1 MSFLQQA
8 PQLSVAEAERLARDV
23 YGLAAS
29 ASPLP
34 SERDQNFLLE
44 STAETGGLRT
54 GRFVLK
60 IANATEDRAMLEAQ
74 NAAMAHVAARVALC
88 PHALPTRSGDLIA
101 VVPGDVHFVR
111 LVTYLEGIPFAEV
124 GARTPALFES
134 LGRAVGRLDR
144 ALDGF
149 DHPAIH
155 RDFHWDLA
163 RAGAVIQEHLPR
175 VTDHAD
181 RQIVER
187 ITRAALQAIAAHQ
200 PAFRRSAVHHDAN
213 DWNVLVSTP
222 DTVSDPRIPNPE
234 LPTPEV
240 VGIIDFGDMV
250 HSWTVADPAVAV
262 AYAMLDA
269 ADPLA
274 IADAVM
280 RGYQAEH
287 PLLSRR
293 ARGGVPVG
301 MPAAVHERV
310 HRRVAAGAAV
320 GRRVSR
326 GEPAADS
333 THVAGAGRDPGA
345 ARMTN
350 DEILAARRRFVGGNV
365 SVGYRRPLQVVRGA
379 MQYLFD
385 EAGRRY
391 IDAYNNVP
399 HVGHCHPRVVE
410 AAAAADARAQHQ
422 HALSRTSIWPR
433 YAERLAATLPE
444 PLRVCYFVN
453 SGSEANELALRLARA
468 HTRQRDLIVLDAAY
482 HGNTTTLIDISPYKF
497 NGPGGGGR
505 PPWVHVVPIP
515 DVYRGP

>member
-8 PQLSVAEAERLARDV
+8 PQLSVAEAERLARDI

-44 STAETGGLRT
+44 STAGTGGLGT

-88 PHALPTRSGDLIA
+88 PHALPTRSGDLLA
-101 VVPGDVHFVR
+101 VVPGGVHFVR

-124 GARTPALFES
+124 GAPTPALFES

-163 RAGAVIQEHLPR
+163 RAAAVIQEHLPR
-175 VTDHAD
+175 VTNHAD

-187 ITRAALQAIAAHQ
+187 VTWVALQAIDRHRQ
-200 PAFRRSAVHHDAN
+200 AFRCSAVHHDAN

-222 DTVSDPRIPNPE
+222 DGGRRLYPTPVSDPRR

-250 HSWTVADPAVAV
+250 HSWTVADPAIAV

-274 IADAVM
+274 TAEAVI
-280 RGYQAEH
+280 RGYQTEYALRQEE
-287 PLLSRR
+287 R
-293 ARGGVPVG
+293 
-301 MPAAVHERV
+301 AAVFPLACLRLCMSACIAAWQQAQRAGDEYLAV
-310 HRRVAAGAAV
+310 SQQPIRR
-320 GRRVSR
+320 
-326 GEPAADS
+326 
-333 THVAGAGRDPGA
+333 
-345 ARMTN
+345 
-350 DEILAARRRFVGGNV
+350 
-365 SVGYRRPLQVVRGA
+365 
-379 MQYLFD
+379 
-385 EAGRRY
+385 
-391 IDAYNNVP
+391 
-399 HVGHCHPRVVE
+399 
-410 AAAAADARAQHQ
+410 
-422 HALSRTSIWPR
+422 
-433 YAERLAATLPE
+433 TLP
-444 PLRVCYFVN
+444 
-453 SGSEANELALRLARA
+453 ALATILE
-468 HTRQRDLIVLDAAY
+468 QR
-482 HGNTTTLIDISPYKF
+482 
-497 NGPGGGGR
+497 
-505 PPWVHVVPIP
+505 
-515 DVYRGP
+515 